1 MVVRIWRGR
10 VPREKADVYA
20 KFLAERAV
28 PDYRSVPGCL
38 AVYVLRRDLEEA
50 VEFTTLTLWRDLE
63 AIRAFAGEEYERAK
77 YYPEDRA
84 FLLAFPPFVEHYQV
98 VAKAP

>member
-10 VPREKADVYA
+10 VPREKADAYA
-20 KFLAERAV
+20 RFLAERAV
-28 PDYRSVPGCL
+28 PDYRSVPGNL
-38 AVYVLRRDLEEA
+38 AVYVLRRDLEDA

-63 AIRAFAGEEYERAK
+63 AIRAFAGEDYARAK
-77 YYPEDRA
+77 YYPEDRD
-84 FLLAFPPFVEHYQV
+84 FLLDFPPFVEHHEV